1 MLQQLRRLIAVS
13 SLHLLMRRCHSNPGY
28 LQVDGRV
35 HPWITKQHRWGAAL
49 QLAAAAAAA
58 VSASASAA
66 GTETQGDAIV
76 SK

>member
-1 MLQQLRRLIAVS
+1 MLQQLKRLIAVS

-35 HPWITKQHRWGAAL
+35 HPWITKQHRWRAAL
-49 QLAAAAAAA
+49 QLAAA
-58 VSASASAA
+58 VSVSASAA
-66 GTETQGDAIV
+66 GTETQGDTIV